1 MLPPLSL
8 PYPLRVCV
16 CLHCAACR
24 RRRADEWLSGRH
36 GRRHFRADRL
46 SPRRARPRSGGGA
59 MSGHRT
65 PAAGR
70 TSLLRRLVPHPL
82 LMLAIALGWLMLVND
97 FSLGSLLFGLLLG
110 LVVAKITAA
119 FWPQRARVR
128 SEARRVGKGGGG
140 TC

>member
-1 MLPPLSL
+1 MQVFRS
-8 PYPLRVCV
+8 R
-16 CLHCAACR
+16 AR
-24 RRRADEWLSGRH
+24 RLRRAYQWLSGRN
-36 GRRHFRADRL
+36 RRRPLRSDRL

-82 LMLAIALGWLMLVND
+82 LMLAIALGWLMLVTD

-128 SEARRVGKGGGG
+128 RQIGRAHVYSSH
-140 TC
+140 

>member
-1 MLPPLSL
+1 
-8 PYPLRVCV
+8 
-16 CLHCAACR
+16 
-24 RRRADEWLSGRH
+24 
-36 GRRHFRADRL
+36 
-46 SPRRARPRSGGGA
+46 

-119 FWPQRARVR
+119 FWPPRARVR
-128 SEARRVGKGGGG
+128 RPLKIVEYARGVLWDIVFANVTAAAHGVFRRNRGQLG
-140 TC
+140 

>member
-1 MLPPLSL
+1 MQVFRS
-8 PYPLRVCV
+8 R
-16 CLHCAACR
+16 AR
-24 RRRADEWLSGRH
+24 RLRRAYQWLSGRN
-36 GRRHFRADRL
+36 RRRPLRSDRL
-46 SPRRARPRSGGGA
+46 SPLRARPRSGGGA

-110 LVVAKITAA
+110 LVVAKIDRKST
-119 FWPQRARVR
+119 RLN
-128 SEARRVGKGGGG
+128 SSH
-140 TC
+140 